1 MYIPIVKSP
10 AKVLGQRDEVK
21 VLYPLLM
28 TQTDADCARIE
39 DESGN
44 SGCYLYDADDE
55 YYGMMRR
62 AYQLLAAAN
71 AGVNTPKDAESN
83 EAAPDTDD
91 ESVGVGTIKYG
102 VDDPND
108 VVIYF

>member
-1 MYIPIVKSP
+1 MI
-10 AKVLGQRDEVK
+10 
-21 VLYPLLM
+21 
-28 TQTDADCARIE
+28 QTDTDCARIE
-39 DESGN
+39 DESAN
-44 SGCYLYDADDE
+44 SDCYLYDADDE

-62 AYQLLAAAN
+62 AYHLQAVANAAAN
-71 AGVNTPKDAESN
+71 TTKDAESN